1 MKILRPQLSALVA
14 VAVCGLFGC
23 ANVPQ
28 GSVERHPSEM
38 KVYDIGEL
46 PAHRYEV
53 VRRIWVDSWRTAF
66 WPPTYPSRD
75 EAIASLQ
82 NEAARVG
89 ADGLINVICLD
100 QGRSRWFLSPEP
112 AVLCYGNAIRVRR
125 SEG

>member
-1 MKILRPQLSALVA
+1 MRMLSSPLSALVA
-14 VAVCGLFGC
+14 LAACVLCGC
-23 ANVPQ
+23 ASAPP
-28 GSVERHPSEM
+28 GDVEKQRSDI
-38 KVYDIGEL
+38 KVYNSDQL
-46 PAHRYEV
+46 PPNRYEV
-53 VRRIWVDSWRTAF
+53 VSRIWVNSWRTAF
-66 WPPTYPSRD
+66 SPPTYPSQD

-100 QGRSRWFLSPEP
+100 QSRSRWFMSAEP